1 MRILLADDHPILRIG
16 LMTLLRQR
24 SKQVTFHEADTHPDV
39 LAIAT
44 AHQPHIAIMD
54 LSLGGVFTLDL
65 IKNLK
70 KYVPAMPVLVVSMQ
84 DEMYYAERVI
94 KAGAKGYAMKQWSGQ
109 TLIQAVDA
117 VSQGKVWLSEQ
128 FRNRVIERMINDAE
142 TPKKGIDALSDRELT
157 VFRMI
162 GSGLKKSDIA
172 RKLNLSPNTVETY
185 RSHIKNKLGV
195 ETGAELSRIA
205 FLELQEENSN

>member
-1 MRILLADDHPILRIG
+1 MRILLADDHPVLRMG
-16 LMTLLRQR
+16 FMTLLRQLG
-24 SKQVTFHEADTHPDV
+24 KQVIFHEADTHPDV
-39 LAIAT
+39 LSIAT
-44 AHQPHIAIMD
+44 THRPQIAVMD

-65 IKNLK
+65 IKSLK
-70 KYVPAMPVLVVSMQ
+70 KHVPQMPVLIVSVQ
-84 DEMYYAERVI
+84 DEMYYAERVL

-117 VSQGKVWLSEQ
+117 VAHGKVWISEQ
-128 FRNRVIERMINDAE
+128 FRNSVIERMASDFDTE
-142 TPKKGIDALSDRELT
+142 KKGIEALSDRELT

-172 RKLNLSPNTVETY
+172 KKLNLSPNTVETY

-205 FLELQEENSN
+205 FLRLQEDGTH